1 MKIEKDKMVS
11 VTYELRTGNKDGEI
25 VETADNVKPLVFPYG
40 ENIILPLFEAELL
53 DKEVGDTF
61 EIEIDAVNGYGVVN
75 DYMVVDIP
83 TNVFMADGILD
94 DLVIVG
100 NRLPMMTDGYSI
112 NGRVVSVDETNVK
125 MDFNHPLAGK
135 DLYFKG
141 EIIDVRDFTEK
152 ELQGD
157 FGNSC
162 DCDNENCDCDE
173 DCGDDCE
180 CKK

>member
-1 MKIEKDKMVS
+1 MKVEKNKMVS
-11 VTYELRTGNKDGEI
+11 VTYELRTGNKNGEI
-25 VETADNVKPLVFPYG
+25 VETADKTKPLKFPYG
-40 ENIILPLFEAELL
+40 ENMLLPLFEAELL

-61 EIEIDAVNGYGVVN
+61 EIEIDAANGYGVVN
-75 DYMVVDIP
+75 DYMIVDIP
-83 TNVFMADGILD
+83 KTVFMVDGVID
-94 DLVIVG
+94 NLVIVG

-112 NGRVVSVDETNVK
+112 NGSVVSIDDTNVK

-141 EIIDVRDFTEK
+141 EIVDVRDLTDA
-152 ELQGD
+152 ELHGD
-157 FGNSC
+157 YGNTC
-162 DCDNENCDCDE
+162 KCNDDCDCDE